1 MRQQTRRRIVPG
13 AILLVG
19 LGAALN
25 VGAGTTAVHTTA
37 AGMTRHPTSS
47 RGSVTDHATAGGM
60 TGMRMTRPNAPDA
73 ASTVVR
79 LHQRLVRVTI
89 HYFAFGPARLVVSPG
104 TRIVWTNQD
113 SDPHT
118 VDSTKNLW
126 ASDALDT
133 GNQFARVFKTAGAFS
148 YYCSIHPYMHGT
160 IIVKK

>member
-1 MRQQTRRRIVPG
+1 MRQQSRRRIVPG
-13 AILLVG
+13 VILFVG

-25 VGAGTTAVHTTA
+25 AGAGTTAAHTTA
-37 AGMTRHPTSS
+37 AANPTPSH
-47 RGSVTDHATAGGM
+47 GSVTAHATAGGM
-60 TGMRMTRPNAPDA
+60 TGMRMTRPNAPA
-73 ASTVVR
+73 ASGTVVR

-89 HYFAFGPARLVVSPG
+89 YNFAFGPARLVVSPG

-118 VDSTKNLW
+118 VTADKGLW

-133 GNQFARVFKTAGAFS
+133 DGQFARVFKTAGAFP
-148 YYCSIHPYMHGT
+148 YHCQIHPYMHGT